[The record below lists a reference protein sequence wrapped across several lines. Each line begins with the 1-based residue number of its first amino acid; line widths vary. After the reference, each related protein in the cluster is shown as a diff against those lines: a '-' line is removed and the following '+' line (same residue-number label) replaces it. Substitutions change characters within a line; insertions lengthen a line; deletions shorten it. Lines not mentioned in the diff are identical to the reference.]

1 MESVEGNGR
10 RATDL
15 ERAIFTAQLTATEVL
30 SALSQ
35 TYHLEFTVP
44 GLERFDFVP
53 GQFISVVVDRVRTDG
68 PRAGEVR
75 QETRAYSLA
84 SAPGHSKGANRF
96 DLCLNRVRS
105 RTGSGFFSNLLCDLQ
120 VGDTIQFHGPHG
132 DFTLRQ
138 PLADSILIAADTGI
152 APIRG
157 MMVGLFPKEGVDL
170 SLGHQLALVHSASRE
185 AELHYRGL
193 FQQLSGGYRNIQ
205 YHSVI
210 EEDAAQPGLLAQ
222 ITRVLRAQPSIQTAY
237 VCGLNAMVAPVRAH
251 LKQLGWDRKQIVFE
265 RYD

>member
-1 MESVEGNGR
+1 MER
-10 RATDL
+10 TL
-15 ERAIFTAQLTATEVL
+15 LTAQLTATEVL

-53 GQFISVVVDRVRTDG
+53 GQFISVVVDRVRPDG

-84 SAPGHSKGANRF
+84 SAPGHAKGANCF
-96 DLCLNRVRS
+96 DLCLNRVRPES
-105 RTGSGFFSNLLCDLQ
+105 GSGFFSNLLCDLR
-120 VGDTIQFHGPHG
+120 VGDSIQFHGPHG
-132 DFTLRQ
+132 DFTLRR

-152 APIRG
+152 APVRG
-157 MMVGLFPKEGVDL
+157 MMTGFFSEEGVDL
-170 SLGHQLALVHSASRE
+170 LRGRQLTLVHSAPCE
-185 AELHYRGL
+185 EELYYRGL
-193 FQQLSGGYRNIQ
+193 FKHLAGEFTNFRYCP
-205 YHSVI
+205 VI
-210 EEDAAQPGLLAQ
+210 EDDAAQPNLLAK
-222 ITRVLRAQPSIQTAY
+222 ITGVLRAQPSIQTAY